1 MGRNDPGGI
10 HYFCPL
16 HFYYLIIP
24 LPNITATITIT
35 PDTLS
40 LAITQ
45 HFYSISDSINYYYL
59 HYLYEGPDKVSL
71 HQSYCHRSTLIQSFF
86 QQNLAVVENVM
97 N

>member
-16 HFYYLIIP
+16 HFYYLIKP
-24 LPNITATITIT
+24 LPNITATITVT
-35 PDTLS
+35 PDTQS

-59 HYLYEGPDKVSL
+59 HHLYEGRNKVFSL
-71 HQSYCHRSTLIQSFF
+71 HQSYCHPTSFF
-86 QQNLAVVENVM
+86 QQNLAVVENAM